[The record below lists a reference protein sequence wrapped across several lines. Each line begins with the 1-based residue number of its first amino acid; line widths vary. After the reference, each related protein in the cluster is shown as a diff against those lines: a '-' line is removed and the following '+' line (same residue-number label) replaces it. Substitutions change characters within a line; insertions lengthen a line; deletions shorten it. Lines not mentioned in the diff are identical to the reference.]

1 MTKIIAVVD
10 LGHFKAYRVSKN
22 PNESARVDLLDS
34 YDILD
39 SHGKCRDKYTDA
51 EGSFCRGEGKAGV
64 GTGSGEP
71 HNVETEIEK
80 KVTRRIANDINTLIR
95 KESCNKWYLAAAET
109 INNQIVQ
116 NLDPSIKA
124 KLKKNVKA
132 DLTKTDKSEILNHFE
147 G

>member
-22 PNESARVDLLDS
+22 PNESARMELLDS

-39 SHGKCRDKYTDA
+39 THGKCMDKYTDS

-64 GTGSGEP
+64 ATGSGEP

-80 KVTRRIANDINTLIR
+80 KVTRRIANEINTLVR
-95 KESCNKWYLAAAET
+95 KENCHNWYLAAAEA
-109 INNQIVQ
+109 INNQIVE
-116 NLDPSIKA
+116 NLDPEIKT
-124 KLKKNVKA
+124 KMKKNVKA
-132 DLTKTDKSEILNHFE
+132 DLTKTDKSEILNYFE
-147 G
+147 R